1 MSRICPYCKD
11 PFIPK
16 RIDAVYC
23 CQSCRQ
29 MAYMERKTN
38 LSVNINS
45 LDGFKISE
53 NQNEP
58 STKLIYPST
67 DFLQENKKPSINMG
81 DTILYPSIDALLQH
95 SIIEQPKK
103 EEKYQCYESYFIND
117 LVELTNQRN
126 NVVTLYTL
134 FMEDNSGAFQW
145 VSSRFKCLT
154 ECLLTFSEMKTIE
167 LDDLKEICNA
177 FTMLIQSKYFKN
189 LPQAY
194 PYTHDILNLRESLK
208 NICKNADENE
218 PLKFRLQTQNKKNLI
233 ATRWELS
240 HYVHKKTF
248 SQLNFKE

>member
-1 MSRICPYCKD
+1 MSRTCPYCKD

-23 CQSCRQ
+23 SQSCRQ
-29 MAYMERKTN
+29 MAYIERKIN
-38 LSVNINS
+38 LSININS

-53 NQNEP
+53 NQSEP

-67 DFLQENKKPSINMG
+67 DISLENKKPSIDVLKQN
-81 DTILYPSIDALLQH
+81 
-95 SIIEQPKK
+95 IIEQPKT
-103 EEKYQCYESYFIND
+103 EEKYQRYESSFINE
-117 LVELTNQRN
+117 LVELTNERN

-134 FMEDNSGAFQW
+134 FMENNSGAFQW
-145 VSSRFKCLT
+145 VSSRFKCLA

-167 LDDLKEICNA
+167 IDDLKEICNS

-218 PLKFRLQTQNKKNLI
+218 PLKFRLQTQNKNKLI

-248 SQLNFKE
+248 SQLNFKD

>member
-45 LDGFKISE
+45 LDGFKMSE
-53 NQNEP
+53 NQSET
-58 STKLIYPST
+58 SAKLIYPST
-67 DFLQENKKPSINMG
+67 DISEENKKPSI
-81 DTILYPSIDALLQH
+81 DALQQN
-95 SIIEQPKK
+95 IIEQPKT
-103 EEKYQCYESYFIND
+103 EEKYQRYESSFINE
-117 LVELTNQRN
+117 LVELTNERN
-126 NVVTLYTL
+126 NVVKLYTL
-134 FMEDNSGAFQW
+134 FIEDNSGAFQW
-145 VSSRFKCLT
+145 VSSRFKCLA

-167 LDDLKEICNA
+167 IDDLKDICNA
-177 FTMLIQSKYFKN
+177 FTMLIQSNYFKN

-218 PLKFRLQTQNKKNLI
+218 PLKFRLQTQNKNKLI

-248 SQLNFKE
+248 SQLNFKD